1 MGWNFLV
8 TAQLLFGTVFPHLY
22 TLLTVSLVLGLGLRL
37 TCSQDICSR
46 PTDALTGSFT
56 RYKFVTLL
64 TYLIIHTHNLYT
76 PTIVAELLNLAWWR
90 TTPRQRTLVV
100 DPALHSRVWSTQ
112 EPKFFKHI
120 PHTHTHT
127 HTKLLKIELQNLT
140 CWLIRSRQ
148 ISSHHK
154 PTLSPRGGVCGTSRG
169 PGVG

>member
-127 HTKLLKIELQNLT
+127 HKAVKDRVAKSDMLT
-140 CWLIRSRQ
+140 HQEQTNQFPSQTHPIPKGRRVW
-148 ISSHHK
+148 H
-154 PTLSPRGGVCGTSRG
+154 
-169 PGVG
+169 